1 MVSLNPTLN
10 SSGSD
15 PLLLLT
21 DSKVSMVNQRNKKAK
36 SLRAAR
42 GRKPRSR
49 NNKLGLNT
57 SEAGRVWNLP
67 KQIGA
72 PDTIRVEL
80 EYIIPL
86 TQITGGGTTNCLRY
100 TSNAYDVDAALASTA
115 MAYFSEYAV
124 IYSRFR
130 TLRMSYCFHIE
141 NQEAFPTG
149 TIYGFMTNSLGSTAL
164 GQNYAGNPYM
174 HTGILSAVNGSR
186 STSTYSGWCNI
197 NSLFGS
203 NQALFDDLFTGST
216 TSSTLSSSATANLY
230 IGTVSAAVPVNGQ
243 FVTGFVKLDLL
254 FYRRNSLF
262 V

>member
-1 MVSLNPTLN
+1 M
-10 SSGSD
+10 
-15 PLLLLT
+15 
-21 DSKVSMVNQRNKKAK
+21 SKRQNKTAK

-42 GRKPRSR
+42 GRKPRYN
-49 NNKLGLNT
+49 NNKLALNT
-57 SEAGRVWNLP
+57 AEAGKIWNLP

-86 TQITGGGTTNCLRY
+86 TQITGGGTTNCLRF

-115 MAYFSEYAV
+115 MAYFAEYAV

-130 TLRMSYCFHIE
+130 TLRMSYCFMIE

-149 TIYGFMTNSLGSTAL
+149 TIYGFMTNSLGSTSV
-164 GQNYAGNPYM
+164 GQNYAGNPHM
-174 HTGILSAVNGSR
+174 HTGILSAINGSR
-186 STSTYSGWCNI
+186 SVSTYRGSVAI
-197 NSLFGS
+197 NQLFGS

-230 IGTVSAAVPVNGQ
+230 IGTVSASVPVNGQ

-254 FYRRNSLF
+254 FSRRNSLI